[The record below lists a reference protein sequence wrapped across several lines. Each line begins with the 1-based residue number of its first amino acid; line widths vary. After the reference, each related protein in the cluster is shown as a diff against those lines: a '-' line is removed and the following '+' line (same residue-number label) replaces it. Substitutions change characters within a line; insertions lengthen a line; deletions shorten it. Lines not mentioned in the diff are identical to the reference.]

1 MVRKSFKRE
10 LFLGL
15 FLVSLIPGLVVSL
28 LLVRTFRSRLAS
40 DYHNTATSQVA
51 VVTETLEQYFDSIE
65 ETQNLIIKNK
75 KIIQGISETDSWYYS
90 GDDGVDLEGRP
101 LTEEDITGAMIRVVR
116 DEDECWESLGN
127 VLFALTKALE
137 AVKDGKVIYAVLG

>member
-75 KIIQGISETDSWYYS
+75 KIIQGISETDSWQKNKAYTALY
-90 GDDGVDLEGRP
+90 D
-101 LTEEDITGAMIRVVR
+101 TT
-116 DEDECWESLGN
+116 ESLRSVARFDIYDIKGN
-127 VLFALTKALE
+127 LV
-137 AVKDGKVIYAVLG
+137 